1 MDKSCFK
8 HNACGKKSMAQ
19 RTVLCMAML
28 LAALT
33 LFSACG
39 GNNSDGGGSAPTG
52 TAQVNG
58 TDPAS
63 TAAGQPGAGSDSM
76 RAMQIASKD
85 ALEFMGNFDI
95 AMNLFRKHSEEYSD
109 VGMFLQA
116 NWFDSMGAVCAC
128 SLRFYIDR
136 MIELKG
142 GTVPPDEKAR
152 LSDWDAIGS
161 LNMASPF
168 AWAFESFALRAE
180 GKTAEAESAWAN
192 AAANPLMVEEFK
204 DTAAL
209 FEALSVGELLT
220 ARAQAAAQEDI
231 LLDAAGSYRPP
242 FDRVSRGWSDVYY
255 LEKGNEVLKAD
266 ETDFAGALSWYR
278 AALAVD
284 PFDPQNFYA
293 CAQMHMEMDEVM
305 EMLYYLEEGL
315 RIAPNDERLNTLLE
329 VLKKVG
335 ESL

>member
-1 MDKSCFK
+1 MDKPCFK
-8 HNACGKKSMAQ
+8 HNACAKKSGAQ
-19 RTVLCMAML
+19 RSILCLAML
-28 LAALT
+28 LAALM
-33 LFSACG
+33 LLSACS
-39 GNNSDGGGSAPTG
+39 GNNSGGGSDPTG
-52 TAQVNG
+52 TAQVNE
-58 TDPAS
+58 TDPTS
-63 TAAGQPGAGSDSM
+63 TAAGRPGAGSDPM
-76 RAMQIASKD
+76 EAMQIASKD
-85 ALEFMGNFDI
+85 ALEFMGNFEI
-95 AMNLFRKHSEEYSD
+95 AMNQFRKHSEEYSE

-116 NWFDSMGAVCAC
+116 NWFDSMGASCAC

-136 MIELKG
+136 IIEWKG

-180 GKTAEAESAWAN
+180 GKDAGAEKAWAN
-192 AAANPLMVEEFK
+192 AVANPLMVEEFK

-209 FEALSVGELLT
+209 FEALSIGELLT

-242 FDRVSRGWSDVYY
+242 FERVSGGWSDVYY

-305 EMLYYLEEGL
+305 EMFYYLEEGL
-315 RIAPNDERLNTLLE
+315 RIAPDDERLNTLLA
-329 VLKKVG
+329 VLIKVG